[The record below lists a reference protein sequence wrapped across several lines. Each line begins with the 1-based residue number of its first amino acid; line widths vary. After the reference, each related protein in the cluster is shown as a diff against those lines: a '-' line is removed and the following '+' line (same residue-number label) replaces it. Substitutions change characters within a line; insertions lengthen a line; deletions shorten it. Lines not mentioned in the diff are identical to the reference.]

1 MRPVDFIVR
10 FLIRKEKMEKEKFDK
25 LNDNEKI
32 STGTELSALSEAI
45 ENNEAL
51 KIKLIETRVLLEE
64 EAVKVINA
72 MSLAYDAKEE
82 SINSMRLWRKT
93 IVSEASAIN
102 TAIDQLIKNTSK
114 QRVLD
119 LREYANTL
127 ERLNNID
134 PGMIISKLFR
144 ET

>member
-1 MRPVDFIVR
+1 
-10 FLIRKEKMEKEKFDK
+10 MEKEKFDK

>member
-1 MRPVDFIVR
+1 MRPVDLIVR